1 MKKCELLI
9 SHLRHYLDGKLELVP
24 KSLGV
29 LLVDNGFL
37 NYQKLTSQNYDYWW
51 YEVPDKSQIDRNA
64 FTYDWTDLIPTR
76 KMKWIE
82 LFIQYHQDNE
92 TIWGL
97 INAILN
103 VESAYSDG
111 LKDLEWI
118 INTYYG
124 RHFNKTKQLQMNF

>member
-1 MKKCELLI
+1 MAKCEHLI
-9 SHLRHYLDGKLELVP
+9 SHLRNYLDGKLELVP

-29 LLVDNGFL
+29 LLVDTGFL
-37 NYQKLTSQNYDYWW
+37 NYQKLTPQNYDYWW

-64 FTYDWTDLIPTR
+64 FTYDWSDLIPTR
-76 KMKWIE
+76 KMKWIQ
-82 LFIQYHQDNE
+82 LFIQYHKNDE

-111 LKDLEWI
+111 LRDLEGI
-118 INTYYG
+118 IYTYYG
-124 RHFNKTKQLQMNF
+124 KYIYRNKQLQMNF